1 MKGRQSRRTQAGA
14 LALKKQRHEKR
25 KLENANAARM
35 EETRKQHEAD
45 QLLIEEE
52 KKKAEASATKVVE
65 DAELSSKPIDNEV
78 DNVVDNDISH
88 RVSQVNESGSLNSM
102 MSKLNMSPNGGSLL
116 NESEFSGG
124 ASFTEVVEEAD
135 RQEILSKEQEK
146 QNSGRAIAR
155 SLVDV
160 GHGFAEL
167 LVPELNAVAND
178 NDIEFDIEPYSSTQ
192 RRESFENTDLKEYET
207 EEEDDGEKEDEE
219 ECIEIIPKLT
229 ITDNDLTDET
239 DKEKQSQP
247 LQTDDEETQNAIKES
262 LRDQQLNAGGEEAQL
277 NAALEISRQQAQPK
291 ASISF
296 NEIDDDLTRNP
307 FLRFLWQVRSF
318 TNAMSDIN
326 KGFKDCKEIEAK
338 LDKIENP
345 SDYMNEAKELTKLF
359 RGYLD
364 VLPDELARS
373 LFVSG

>member
-207 EEEDDGEKEDEE
+207 EKKMTVRKKMKKNAL
-219 ECIEIIPKLT
+219 KL
-229 ITDNDLTDET
+229 
-239 DKEKQSQP
+239 SQ
-247 LQTDDEETQNAIKES
+247 N
-262 LRDQQLNAGGEEAQL
+262 
-277 NAALEISRQQAQPK
+277 
-291 ASISF
+291 
-296 NEIDDDLTRNP
+296 
-307 FLRFLWQVRSF
+307 
-318 TNAMSDIN
+318 
-326 KGFKDCKEIEAK
+326 
-338 LDKIENP
+338 
-345 SDYMNEAKELTKLF
+345 
-359 RGYLD
+359 
-364 VLPDELARS
+364 
-373 LFVSG
+373 